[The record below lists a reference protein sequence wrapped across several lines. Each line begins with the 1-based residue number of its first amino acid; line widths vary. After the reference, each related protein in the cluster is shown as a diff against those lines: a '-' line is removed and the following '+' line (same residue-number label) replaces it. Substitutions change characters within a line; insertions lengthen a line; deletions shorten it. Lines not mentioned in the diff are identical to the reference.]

1 MSEEHCETS
10 GKKETESGYILEIE
24 PTGGRG
30 EIPFTEM
37 GGKNRRKI
45 GHLHYSV
52 RVRRLQAHLG
62 REGLCG
68 EHFCADSGGFP
79 EVL

>member
-45 GHLHYSV
+45 GLENKILV
-52 RVRRLQAHLG
+52 DIENP
-62 REGLCG
+62 RETSKGCL
-68 EHFCADSGGFP
+68 ALLD
-79 EVL
+79 

>member
-45 GHLHYSV
+45 KSLLTLKTQGKPQKDV
-52 RVRRLQAHLG
+52 
-62 REGLCG
+62 
-68 EHFCADSGGFP
+68 
-79 EVL
+79 